1 MFNEE
6 LKSKKEFQKECE
18 EYLRKKLEKADEFEK
33 SLAQELEDRYGV
45 WVTVQTAM
53 QIVGKSRSTIYKYK
67 DDNSFIYRQHDRKI
81 SIYTKS
87 LIFIL

>member
-18 EYLRKKLEKADEFEK
+18 EYLRKKLANLGEFEQQ
-33 SLAQELEDRYGV
+33 LAKELEDRYGM

-53 QIVGKSRSTIYKYK
+53 DILGKSRSTIYKYK
-67 DDNSFIYRQHDRKI
+67 DDNCFIFRQHDRKI

-87 LIFIL
+87 LILVL